1 MGNLHVPVI
10 DDIGKVVGGKSIP
23 LDYDK
28 LLGGVA
34 FPGGAVDE
42 IDKAHGFVRAAES
55 DGMELAFAG
64 ALIRLF
70 WGNTAACS
78 WVARPL
84 ALLKSY
90 SCVFLQ
96 DLGGAEAPVCFAFVQ
111 QDLGMLVI
119 EVQSFRLTAM
129 E

>member
-1 MGNLHVPVI
+1 MGDLHVPVI

-28 LLGGVA
+28 LFGGVA

-42 IDKAHGFVRAAES
+42 ICKAHGFVGAEEP
-55 DGMELAFAG
+55 DGMGLAFAG

-70 WGNTAACS
+70 WGNTAACP
-78 WVARPL
+78 WVARPITF
-84 ALLKSY
+84 LKGY

-96 DLGGAEAPVCFAFVQ
+96 DLGGAEAPVCFALVQ
-111 QDLGMLVI
+111 QDFGMLVI
-119 EVQSFRLTAM
+119 EVQSFRLMAM
-129 E
+129 